1 VIHGTRFWLSLLFV
15 AIAVSEFASAASS
28 PDCYDLKINARV
40 VEQIPSE
47 APECS
52 DCIIMRWPWFLDFKV
67 KRVDEGK
74 WTRKTLTALAVQHT
88 YFQSRYG
95 IWLLRKND
103 AGGYN
108 VLRSDDDTKPLRCS
122 ASIKPAAAYLRPGPG
137 RSLDE
142 MREAGERRY
151 GKAPR

>member
-1 VIHGTRFWLSLLFV
+1 MAYRAHLWLCLLFTTS
-15 AIAVSEFASAASS
+15 AVSDPATAIPSS
-28 PDCYDLKINARV
+28 DCYDLKVIARV

-47 APECS
+47 APECA

-67 KRVDEGK
+67 KRVEEGEWPGGK
-74 WTRKTLTALAVQHT
+74 LTALAVQHT
-88 YFQSRYG
+88 YLQSRYG
-95 IWLLRKND
+95 VWLFRKND

-108 VLRSDDDTKPLRCS
+108 VLRSGDDARPLRC
-122 ASIKPAAAYLRPGPG
+122 PAGTQPATAYLRPGPG
-137 RSLDE
+137 QSLDE